1 MKEMWGKG
9 TTCYS
14 PVSLSLG
21 LDFLLPSQQSF
32 GAPGEKADKMKTK
45 VVKNKL
51 SQTKIST
58 LK

>member
-9 TTCYS
+9 NTCYS

-21 LDFLLPSQQSF
+21 LDFLLPSQQCF
-32 GAPGEKADKMKTK
+32 GAPDKKAYKMKTK
-45 VVKNKL
+45 VVRNKL